1 MKPHALSTAGRAG
14 TSQAPSR
21 PAVDNACSP
30 SWRPS
35 NGDRFKERSGQSQEM
50 FCKSEGISKAS
61 LSNWRRRL
69 RSDDKPMPSKAPAPA
84 NFIEI
89 GSTSRPLDAG
99 LRVRLDLGAGVVL
112 ELSRL

>member
-1 MKPHALSTAGRAG
+1 MKKSVSSAVTARRRRGASEWRALVAA
-14 TSQAPSR
+14 Q
-21 PAVDNACSP
+21 
-30 SWRPS
+30 
-35 NGDRFKERSGQSQEM
+35 ERSGQSQEM